1 MVSKKNDLLEG
12 NINQTIMRM
21 SLPMVLGML
30 SMVIFNLTDTYFIGK
45 LGKDE
50 LAAVSF
56 TFPVVMIVNSIALGM
71 GIGTSSI
78 VSRAAGEKNS
88 EKLVKTATDSI
99 VLSFLFVFFTTF
111 LGLRNIDKVF
121 GFLGAEEDMIV
132 FIRDYMS
139 IWYYGMPFV
148 VIPMVGNSIIRAL
161 GDTKTPS
168 IVMAVS
174 ASMNVILDPL
184 MIFGIGIFPK
194 MGIRGAALATVL
206 SRMITFVFAL
216 YILMK
221 REKIVKFKF
230 RNIYSVIQSWK
241 GILYVGIPA
250 SVVRMIAPISTGVV
264 VRLIS
269 QYGNEAVAGY
279 GVGSKVEFFTLS
291 FINAMSSVMVPFAGQ
306 NFGAGKRDRILE
318 GIKFT
323 KKIVFIYGV
332 LIFLLMKL
340 TAGHIAS
347 VFNENTEVQRITAIY
362 LTIVPLGYGFQGMFL
377 NNTSVLN
384 AVNKPF
390 QAAILSAVQMF
401 VVYIPLSII
410 FEKYF
415 GIYGIFWALVVSYI
429 ISGIFAVEFTK
440 RVIKKAS
447 D

>member
-111 LGLRNIDKVF
+111 FGLRNIDKVF

-184 MIFGIGIFPK
+184 MIFGIGVFPK

-347 VFNENTEVQRITAIY
+347 VFNENTEVQRITDIY

>member
-111 LGLRNIDKVF
+111 FGLRNIDKVF

-415 GIYGIFWALVVSYI
+415 GIYGIFWALVVAYI